1 MAMTAHPLSVA
12 SSAASNVGLH
22 WLTSAVQMAASA
34 NGDWPLAD
42 GPGVLDWARF
52 PRVATRTQDPDA
64 RSARAARDVTLATLQ
79 RWGVAAERRGD
90 IAVVVSELLTNALR
104 HATSQSADIES
115 CWPIQLGLVQ
125 FGSWVLCAVADPSDK
140 PPVPK
145 DPAELAETGRG
156 LHVIEALSDA
166 WGYTTPGDMGKV
178 VWALFSIEP
187 GVPAADADSCL
198 SWPVRHVA
206 EARR

>member
-12 SSAASNVGLH
+12 SSPVSDVGLH

-34 NGDWPLAD
+34 NGNWPLAA
-42 GPGVLDWARF
+42 GPGGLDWACF

-64 RSARAARDVTLATLQ
+64 RSVRAARDVTVATLQ
-79 RWGVAAERRGD
+79 RWGVAAERRDD

-104 HATSQSADIES
+104 HATSRPADIES
-115 CWPIQLGLVQ
+115 CWPIQLGLVE
-125 FGSWVLCAVADPSDK
+125 FGSCVLSAVADPSDK
-140 PPVPK
+140 PPLPQ
-145 DPAELAETGRG
+145 DPGELAETGRG

-166 WGYTTPGDMGKV
+166 WGYTTPSDLGKV

-187 GVPAADADSCL
+187 GLAAADADPCL
-198 SWPVRHVA
+198 SWPVRHVTK
-206 EARR
+206 ARR